1 MKTMIILVLLTVSSS
16 AEIRYVSKNGSSTP
30 PYTTPA
36 TACDSIQKC
45 INFANAGDTI
55 FVDKGEYREQII
67 IQKRIA
73 LIGSGQDSCIVRYPE
88 VNETTPGIINIFSE
102 GVVIE
107 AMRVIN
113 NFNQS
118 YAKAIYV
125 KAPCGDTVYI
135 RDCYLATSG
144 GCIATPNGRVQL
156 SNSFGA
162 SAGFTL
168 LGLECASIEL
178 VNNIFSMTSGWGSY
192 DVNVTALNN
201 IFDLQDDGWWVMTGG
216 PHLIVNN
223 ILINK
228 RTPPSIH
235 VMLRAFS
242 GWKLNFYNNLI
253 SGKFTRAGLFLNLE
267 NQVHNNIILYA
278 DAAIKPDAEL
288 RSIIRYNAAW
298 KVNKLFDGVQGDST
312 NKILFPMFV
321 DEEAGDFR
329 LQKYSPLIDAG
340 DPDILDVDGTRSDIG
355 PLGGPYGRSYEYLDL
370 APRAPV
376 AALPIITAN
385 SLTLRWQKNYETDL
399 TGYRLYQDTVEQF
412 VPFPDKLIYAGQDT
426 SFTIPVPDSGRNHY
440 YFVTAIDSIVNES
453 KPSQP
458 IKLLLTST
466 KENGNEVTTPEK
478 TQLVGNYPNPFNP
491 STTIRYTIAERSYV
505 KLYIYTLRGE
515 LLEIRVNEEQSAGE
529 YNYLFSPEITG
540 TIDDLASGV
549 YFYMLETKGRET
561 GKIIRETG
569 KMLLMK

>member
-1 MKTMIILVLLTVSSS
+1 
-16 AEIRYVSKNGSSTP
+16 KNGSSTP

-88 VNETTPGIINIFSE
+88 VNETTPGIINIFNE

-107 AMRVIN
+107 AMRVVN

-135 RDCYLATSG
+135 RDCYLSSAGSF
-144 GCIATPNGRVQL
+144 IATPNGRVQL
-156 SNSFGA
+156 TKSFG
-162 SAGFTL
+162 SSPNLST
-168 LGLECASIEL
+168 LGLDCASLKL
-178 VNNIFSMTSGWGSY
+178 VGNIFNLWESWATFYLSMTMIN
-192 DVNVTALNN
+192 NVFNLKEQAGGGGPLS
-201 IFDLQDDGWWVMTGG
+201 GG
-216 PHLIVNN
+216 PHLVANN
-223 ILINK
+223 IIIN
-228 RTPPSIH
+228 PNNPINIH
-235 VMLRAFS
+235 NMFYGIM
-242 GWKLNFYNNLI
+242 GWKITFYNNFI
-253 SGKFTRAGLFLNLE
+253 SGKFTRAGIALSLE
-267 NQVHNNIILYA
+267 NHLYNNLILYA
-278 DAAIKPDAEL
+278 DAAIKPDPQQP
-288 RSIIRYNAAW
+288 SVIKYNAAW

-370 APRAPV
+370 APRAPFI
-376 AALPIITAN
+376 ALPVMTAD

>member
-1 MKTMIILVLLTVSSS
+1 MLII
-16 AEIRYVSKNGSSTP
+16 
-30 PYTTPA
+30 
-36 TACDSIQKC
+36 
-45 INFANAGDTI
+45 
-55 FVDKGEYREQII
+55 KGAVII
-67 IQKRIA
+67 
-73 LIGSGQDSCIVRYPE
+73 E
-88 VNETTPGIINIFSE
+88 
-102 GVVIE
+102 
-107 AMRVIN
+107 N
-113 NFNQS
+113 NFG
-118 YAKAIYV
+118 K
-125 KAPCGDTVYI
+125 
-135 RDCYLATSG
+135 G
-144 GCIATPNGRVQL
+144 GRLFGGFGTP
-156 SNSFGA
+156 GA
-162 SAGFTL
+162 SAYIANNISEANYLIQTYNTKYTIINNLFSAKEDVLALYSG
-168 LGLECASIEL
+168 GPHIVA
-178 VNNIFSMTSGWGSY
+178 NNIFITTTNAFGNDHSIAGHKIISR
-192 DVNVTALNN
+192 NN
-201 IFDLQDDGWWVMTGG
+201 IMTAIYFRGAAIWCNYDND
-216 PHLIVNN
+216 HRNN
-223 ILINK
+223 IVLNAKYGI
-228 RTPPSIH
+228 RPS
-235 VMLRAFS
+235 
-242 GWKLNFYNNLI
+242 
-253 SGKFTRAGLFLNLE
+253 
-267 NQVHNNIILYA
+267 
-278 DAAIKPDAEL
+278 PDAPSVL
-288 RSIIRYNAAW
+288 RYNAFW
-298 KVNKLFDGVQGDST
+298 KVGQIYENQYDHDST
-312 NKILFPMFV
+312 NKYLFPMFV
-321 DEEAGDFR
+321 DEDAGDFR

-376 AALPIITAN
+376 TVLPIITAN

-412 VPFPDKLIYAGQDT
+412 VPFPDKLIYSGQDT
-426 SFTIPVPDSGRNHY
+426 NFTIPMPDSGRNYY

-478 TQLVGNYPNPFNP
+478 TQIVGNYPNPFNP
-491 STTIRYTIAERSYV
+491 STTIRYTINERSYV